1 MDRIQL
7 SQLVVFVT
15 VAGTGSF
22 RAAAAQLGIAPSA
35 VSHAVSNL
43 EGSLGI
49 RLLARTTR
57 STRPTEEGY
66 LLLSRVNGPLSD
78 IGNALAEVPDLTGKP
93 RGPLRLTMPSLAA
106 EQLVA
111 PRLPEFM
118 VRFPQ
123 IELDIRTADGFED
136 IVQSGC
142 DAGIRLGENLEADMI
157 AIPLD
162 RPRRSLIVASPAY
175 FSDHPEPRH
184 PRDLSKHNC
193 IRRRFQS
200 GRVYRWEL
208 TQNSQPFSIEVTG
221 NLILPQQSLI
231 RQAALDG
238 IGLAFLF
245 EESVA
250 EDLRAGRLKSVM
262 EAWCPEFN
270 GFFLY
275 YPSRRQMRPALR
287 AFIDFFR
294 YQHE

>member
-35 VSHAVSNL
+35 VSHAVSAL
-43 EGSLGI
+43 ESSLGI

-66 LLLSRVNGPLSD
+66 LLLSRVSVPLVD
-78 IGNALAEVPDLTGKP
+78 IGNALAEVPDLTGRP
-93 RGPLRLTMPSLAA
+93 CGPLRLTMPSLAA
-106 EQLVA
+106 EQLVM

-118 VRFPQ
+118 AQFPQ

-157 AIPLD
+157 AVPLD
-162 RPRRSLIVASPAY
+162 RRRRSLIVASPDY
-175 FSDHPEPRH
+175 FAAHPEPRH
-184 PRDLSKHNC
+184 PRDLSDHNC
-193 IRRRFQS
+193 IRRRFQG

-208 TQNSQPFSIEVTG
+208 THDGQPFSIEVKG
-221 NLILPQQSLI
+221 NLILPRQPLI

-245 EESVA
+245 EELVA
-250 EDLRAGRLKSVM
+250 EDLRTGRLKSVM

-275 YPSRRQMRPALR
+275 YPSRLQMRPALR
-287 AFIDFFR
+287 AFIDFYR
-294 YQHE
+294 HRNA